1 MTRLYKISSGIFPS
15 ICAVFFLLSVTGCD
29 TGNALGYASFDA
41 AAAAARWGREDRSWN
56 ETELRVLENG
66 RFLYRR
72 NCAGCHLLSGQG
84 QATLGAPPLK
94 GSAVVKG
101 PVAAHINIALRGR
114 SIMPPF
120 ANVLNDEQ
128 LAAVLSYQRN
138 EWGNNSGEIVSTAD
152 VKMQRSGLP

>member
-1 MTRLYKISSGIFPS
+1 MTRLFKISSGIFPP
-15 ICAVFFLLSVTGCD
+15 ICAVFFLLAITGCD
-29 TGNALGYASFDA
+29 SGNAPGYASFDA
-41 AAAAARWGREDRSWN
+41 AAAAARWDREDRAWN
-56 ETELRVLENG
+56 EAELRVLENG

-72 NCAGCHLLSGQG
+72 NCAGCHLLSGDG

-101 PVAAHINIALRGR
+101 PVAAHIDIALRGR

-120 ANVLNDEQ
+120 ANVLSDEQ

-138 EWGNNSGEIVSTAD
+138 EWGNNSGKIVGITEVST
-152 VKMQRSGLP
+152 QRNGLP